1 MPHRYPNKNRHDREL
16 ILGAP
21 NSVQN
26 WTVKSNS
33 SSGFVT
39 LLLLATSKLLSLI
52 NCYHYIS

>member
-21 NSVQN
+21 NSVQD

-33 SSGFVT
+33 SSDFVT
-39 LLLLATSKLLSLI
+39 LLLSATSK
-52 NCYHYIS
+52 